1 MKKRTR
7 TLLSASVL
15 LMLSVATLVGATYAL
30 FTDTAKINNHLQAGN
45 LNISLFRN
53 SLTKNTLNSLGY
65 LEESTDTT
73 VVDFTGTTNKN
84 IFGLENDEVIV
95 PTSSF
100 KADLELINGKKNS
113 DNSITK
119 SSVAFSYTV
128 KIVVD
133 STTSNS
139 DLVSQ
144 LNVTVI
150 EPKTDGEGD
159 DEVANGTLN
168 NFTDFT
174 LFTGVMNKED
184 ESKKFSVKLDFNNL
198 DPVEN
203 NKAQDKEAIF
213 DLIVEA
219 VQLTS
224 EPTATS
230 STSTGE

>member
-45 LNISLFRN
+45 LNISLLRN

-73 VVDFTGTTNKN
+73 VFDFTGTTNKN

-95 PTSSF
+95 PASSF

-144 LNVTVI
+144 LNVTVT

-159 DEVANGTLN
+159 DEVASGTLN
-168 NFTDFT
+168 NFTDST

-184 ESKKFSVKLDFNNL
+184 ESKKFSVKLDFKNL
-198 DPVEN
+198 DSVEN
-203 NKAQDKEAIF
+203 NKAQDKEATF

-224 EPTATS
+224 ETTAIS

>member
-45 LNISLFRN
+45 LNISLLRN

-65 LEESTDTT
+65 LKESTDTT

-95 PTSSF
+95 PASSF

-113 DNSITK
+113 DNSFTK

-144 LNVTVI
+144 LNVTVT

-184 ESKKFSVKLDFNNL
+184 ESKKFSVKLDFKNL

-203 NKAQDKEAIF
+203 NKAQDKEATF

>member
-45 LNISLFRN
+45 LNISLLRN

-73 VVDFTGTTNKN
+73 VFDFTGTTNKN

-95 PTSSF
+95 PASSF

-144 LNVTVI
+144 LNVTVT

-159 DEVANGTLN
+159 DEVASGTLN
-168 NFTDFT
+168 NFTDST

-184 ESKKFSVKLDFNNL
+184 ESKKFSVKLDFKNL
-198 DPVEN
+198 DSVEN
-203 NKAQDKEAIF
+203 NKAQDKEATF

-224 EPTATS
+224 ETTATS